1 MANNRTRQNRIIDQE
16 KTELVGS
23 HSVQT
28 KYQHHQADEIHRGS
42 RREGGQGTGWT
53 RLAQITNDELEKNR
67 HHGESSSFKSG

>member
-1 MANNRTRQNRIIDQE
+1 MANNRARQNRIIDQE
-16 KTELVGS
+16 KTLGLVGS

-42 RREGGQGTGWT
+42 GREGGQGTGWT

-67 HHGESSSFKSG
+67 HHAESSSFK